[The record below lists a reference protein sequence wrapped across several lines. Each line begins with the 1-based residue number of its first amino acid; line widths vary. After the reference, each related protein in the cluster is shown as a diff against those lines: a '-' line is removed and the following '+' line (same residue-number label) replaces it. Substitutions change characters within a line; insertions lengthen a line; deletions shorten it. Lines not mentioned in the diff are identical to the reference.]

1 MESLKIATMAAALIF
16 AADVSMAQ
24 TPSAEEIMKRN
35 FTTSKFADSTADST
49 MRLIN
54 KDGKERVRES
64 TGVTKL
70 ISGTTDNQR
79 LITFLS
85 PSDVKGTKNL
95 LVEHSDKEDDIWIYL
110 PALKKVRRLVASNK
124 KDAFAGTDFSYG
136 DIIGYKVEEWNHK
149 LVKEDKVDGKACWLI
164 ESTPKTPAVAET
176 YGVSKRTNCV
186 EKESAV
192 AISGESYDAGGTL
205 IKKYSAKDVKKLDEK
220 NNKWTPMQMEATN
233 VESGHKTVIEFKN
246 FKVNT
251 GVSDAVFTTRSLE
264 KQ

>member
-1 MESLKIATMAAALIF
+1 M
-16 AADVSMAQ
+16 
-24 TPSAEEIMKRN
+24 
-35 FTTSKFADSTADST
+35 
-49 MRLIN
+49 
-54 KDGKERVRES
+54 GKEPSRPEQPVAEIAF
-64 TGVTKL
+64 L
-70 ISGTTDNQR
+70 R
-79 LITFLS
+79 LMLLS
-85 PSDVKGTKNL
+85 
-95 LVEHSDKEDDIWIYL
+95 
-110 PALKKVRRLVASNK
+110 LKKVRRLVASNK

-220 NNKWTPMQMEATN
+220 NNKW
-233 VESGHKTVIEFKN
+233 
-246 FKVNT
+246 
-251 GVSDAVFTTRSLE
+251 RSKLVVYLFILG
-264 KQ
+264 

>member
-1 MESLKIATMAAALIF
+1 MKTLRIATLSAALIF
-16 AADVSMAQ
+16 AADMASAQ

-35 FTTSKFADSTADST
+35 FTTSKFTDSTADST

-95 LVEHSDKEDDIWIYL
+95 LIEHSNKEDDIWIYL

-136 DIIGYKVEEWNHK
+136 DIIGYKVDEWNHK
-149 LVKEDKVDGKACWLI
+149 LVKEDKVNGKDCWLI
-164 ESTPKTPAVAET
+164 ESTPKTPAVADT
-176 YGVSKRTNCV
+176 YGVSKRTNCI

-192 AISGESYDAGGTL
+192 AISGESYDAGGQL
-205 IKKYSAKDVKKLDEK
+205 VKKYSASDLKKMDEK
-220 NNKWTPMQMEATN
+220 SNKWTPLKMEAVN
-233 VESGHKTVIEFKN
+233 VETGHKTVIEFKN

-264 KQ
+264 KR